1 MQVTPAAP
9 ASRREQILRATIE
22 VVAGAGYHEASFAKI
37 IEHAGLSSTRLIS
50 YHFESRDALMREALG
65 YVIEQGR
72 AFMLPRIGRA
82 GPARTRLAAYIR
94 SNLEFLAE
102 RPAYAR
108 AAVII
113 LANLPAPPPGEIEG
127 AQEGTDEAVTA
138 LEQLF
143 TAAQEAGEMRRF
155 DPVAMAVSLR
165 AAIDAAAGRSVA
177 QHVDLRKYAEELV
190 EIFDRAT
197 AAEVAS

>member
-1 MQVTPAAP
+1 MQVRTRDAA
-9 ASRREQILRATIE
+9 ARREQILQATIE
-22 VVAGAGYHEASFAKI
+22 VVAGTGYHEASFARI

-65 YVIEQGR
+65 YVVERGS
-72 AFMLPRIGRA
+72 AFMRPRIVRA
-82 GPARTRLAAYIR
+82 GPARARLAAYIR

-102 RPAYAR
+102 QPAYAR
-108 AAVII
+108 AAVEI
-113 LANLPAPPPGEIEG
+113 LANLPARAGQREF
-127 AQEGTDEAVTA
+127 ADAAVTV

-165 AAIDAAAGRSVA
+165 AAIDAAATRSVT
-177 QHVDLRKYAEELV
+177 HPVDLRQYAGELV

-197 AAEVAS
+197 ATEVAP